1 METASKFLY
10 FIFSVLSVACDTSI
24 SFVISKGYSG

>member
-1 METASKFLY
+1 VNSYIFL
-10 FIFSVLSVACDTSI
+10 FPVLVVACDTSI